1 MWWIFA
7 CGSEPAPVVEAPA
20 PAPVV
25 AADPAADA
33 ARVAEIERSLPGLA
47 VALRDRLS
55 AAIAEGGPGAGVS
68 ACSLDAAALTSA
80 FGAEHGLSAGRSSLR
95 LRNPANAGPDWVRA
109 WLSEQGERPA
119 AGVTGVSRVV
129 EADGARVVQILKPIV
144 VEPGCLLCHGPA
156 DALVPEVK
164 AALASS
170 YPTDAAT
177 GYAAGDLRG
186 ALWVEAPF
194 VRP

>member
-1 MWWIFA
+1 MWWIVA
-7 CGSEPAPVVEAPA
+7 CASQPEP
-20 PAPVV
+20 V
-25 AADPAADA
+25 AAPPAVVVSDPAADA
-33 ARVAEIERSLPGLA
+33 ARIAEIERSLPRLA
-47 VALRDRLS
+47 VSLRDRLS
-55 AAIAEGGPGAGVS
+55 AAIAEGGPAAGVS
-68 ACSLDAAALTSA
+68 ACSLDAAAITAA
-80 FGAEHGLSAGRSSLR
+80 FGAEHGVSAGRSSLR

-109 WLSEQGERPA
+109 WLTEQGERNA

-156 DALVPEVK
+156 DALVPDVK
-164 AALASS
+164 AALAAA

-194 VRP
+194 EPR